1 MQFGGDDDDD
11 GDGGGSGADDAC
23 TILVDV
29 VAFCNKS
36 TLTILYSSVL
46 STSFFCCCFVSHIA
60 TILHSICYIAAFVN
74 LLCILC
80 SAM

>member
-11 GDGGGSGADDAC
+11 DDGGGSGADDAC

-46 STSFFCCCFVSHIA
+46 STSFFLLLFRLTHCNHIA
-60 TILHSICYIAAFVN
+60 LDLLHCCVRKFVVH
-74 LLCILC
+74 IV
-80 SAM
+80 